1 MRFKE
6 YLLEEDRHEDIELEE
21 AANIFLKSCGDINS
35 PLFRVNSNPSTIT
48 KSKTTKRTNKSLGG
62 SAEIFEYLL
71 SQPGW
76 ENIPKRSESIFCST
90 SRRIVFPS
98 GTANLIYPFKSAKL
112 ATIKAS
118 DFNDYKIKLGDEAIN
133 FGTLESLIAAFD
145 DRDERTFERG
155 ALLASNVHQMILPE
169 DSEVLRKRYL
179 AWRMNVRPEWLGT
192 YELFL
197 DIVRKNIPSKWKPE
211 DLEISAISVKDIPNL
226 RKERQEVWF
235 TGDYLS
241 VPVKFEHDFVKA
253 VKDLL

>member
-6 YLLEEDRHEDIELEE
+6 YLLEENRHEYVTLEE
-21 AANIFLKSCGDINS
+21 AVDIFIKNCGDINS
-35 PLFRVNSNPSTIT
+35 PLFRVNSNPSSIT
-48 KSKTTKRTNKSLGG
+48 KSKTSKRINKSLGG
-62 SAEIFEYLL
+62 SGEIFEYLL

-90 SRRIVFPS
+90 TRRIMFPS
-98 GTANLIYPFKSAKL
+98 GDANLIYPFKSAKL

-155 ALLASNVHQMILPE
+155 ALLASNVHQMMLPE

-179 AWRMNVRPEWLGT
+179 AWRMNVRLDWLGT

-197 DIVRKNIPSKWKPE
+197 DIVKKNIPSKWKPE
-211 DLEISAISVKDIPNL
+211 DLEISAINVKDIPNL
-226 RKERQEVWF
+226 HKERQEVWF
-235 TGDYLS
+235 TGEYLS
-241 VPVKFEHDFVKA
+241 VPATFGDEFEKA